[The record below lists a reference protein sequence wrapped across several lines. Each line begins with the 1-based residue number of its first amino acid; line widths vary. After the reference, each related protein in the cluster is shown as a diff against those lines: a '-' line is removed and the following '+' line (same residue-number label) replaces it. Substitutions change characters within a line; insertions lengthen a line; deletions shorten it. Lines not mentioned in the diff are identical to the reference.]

1 MTSTLGSTTLRVPQ
15 GSVLGPFFIFI
26 MFLYINDIST
36 NEVNNVRLFADDTS
50 LYVIVDKDR
59 IGAANSLTSDLD
71 QLDQWS
77 KQ

>member
-50 LYVIVDKDR
+50 LYVVVDKDR
-59 IGAANSLTSDLD
+59 IDAANSLTSDLD